1 MSKVIRLLI
10 VVLIAVSAVGALPA
24 AQPAQAQ
31 TIMHTWPGNIQG
43 WFSYSFGGAPLP
55 TFGNGPGA
63 PPLGTGSFG
72 IFTSIPTGHGA
83 GIGNQVFV
91 GTPLSA
97 LTTISY
103 HIYNSDSS
111 ANNWR
116 MKLYIN
122 TTGNPSAA
130 DCAIEYVHSDASPNT
145 WEMRVPTSA
154 APTSPYFGYDSGGG
168 WVWRGDEIGGPLSCP
183 SPTWFPLISW
193 ADVLSAHPSAVLAPK
208 GGSGPTVI
216 LQIYNHDSSG
226 GVSGVIDAVNING
239 TVWDFE
245 LEGPP
250 ATFFDPGD
258 GRYDPRPGDR
268 VAAYCEAKR
277 LVIYGVAGNSRGF
290 LLGVFDFEALKAA
303 GEEGIYLDKGVDGV
317 VSASMSP
324 SGHIWVAWTGGQHNA
339 SGRPE
344 HGFAKL
350 VRCN

>member
-31 TIMHTWPGNIQG
+31 TIKHTWPGNMQG
-43 WFSYSFGGAPLP
+43 WFSYSFSGAPLP

-72 IFTSIPTGHGA
+72 IFTPSIPQYGGA

-97 LTTISY
+97 LTISY
-103 HIYNSDSS
+103 HIYNSDGS

-116 MKLYIN
+116 VKLYIN
-122 TTGNPSAA
+122 TAGNPSAA
-130 DCAIEYVHSDASPNT
+130 NCAVEYVHSGASPNT

-154 APTSPYFGYDSGGG
+154 PATFGGYNPDGG
-168 WVWRGDEIGGPLSCP
+168 WVWRGDETGAPCP
-183 SPTWFPLISW
+183 SPTWYPLISW
-193 ADVLSAHPSAVLAPK
+193 ADVLSAHPSAVLAPQ

-216 LQIYNHDSSG
+216 LQIYNNDPG
-226 GVSGVIDAVNING
+226 TVGGVIDAVNING
-239 TVWDFE
+239 TVWNFE

-250 ATFFDPGD
+250 VTFFDPGD

-277 LVIYGVAGNSRGF
+277 LVLYGVAGNSRGF